1 MLSTPL
7 RKFGNSY
14 LELEQLNMGVY
25 PEIFSVRDKSL
36 NIYVLKIYKRDY
48 SSAKLSNEA
57 KICSLLSKKN
67 SACFL
72 KYISNSIDELIVR
85 EKYIVVEYAEKGDL
99 KNYVF
104 LGNFF
109 CEKLAKIFMWKIIN
123 AVKIIHDNGIAHRN
137 LSMKNIF
144 LDGFYNVKIGGFE
157 NAIIFGNEN
166 KNKNKKVCKKLLEDD
181 IYKLGILLLQLI
193 TGRLDFKGAIKQ
205 TIQKGNFEIF
215 WRIIKSQYNQS
226 EIDLSPELQDIINLM
241 LSRKTCDINAL
252 LTHDWFS
259 GFNKFSQCEMEELDA
274 YMRQELKRL
283 KGGEE
288 GGGED

>member
-1 MLSTPL
+1 MLSNPL

-157 NAIIFGNEN
+157 CAIIFGNEN

-193 TGRLDFKGAIKQ
+193 TGRSDIKSVVKQ
-205 TIQKGNFEIF
+205 TIRKGNFEML
-215 WRIIKSQYNQS
+215 WQTIKSQYNQS

-241 LSRKTCDINAL
+241 LSRKTCDINSL

-259 GFNKFSQCEMEELDA
+259 GYNKLSQCEIEELDA
-274 YMRQELKRL
+274 YMRQELERL

>member
-1 MLSTPL
+1 MLSNPL

-36 NIYVLKIYKRDY
+36 NIFVLKLYKRDY

-57 KICSLLSKKN
+57 KICALLCKKN

-123 AVKIIHDNGIAHRN
+123 AVKIIHDNELRI
-137 LSMKNIF
+137 
-144 LDGFYNVKIGGFE
+144 E
-157 NAIIFGNEN
+157 
-166 KNKNKKVCKKLLEDD
+166 
-181 IYKLGILLLQLI
+181 IY
-193 TGRLDFKGAIKQ
+193 R
-205 TIQKGNFEIF
+205 
-215 WRIIKSQYNQS
+215 
-226 EIDLSPELQDIINLM
+226 
-241 LSRKTCDINAL
+241 
-252 LTHDWFS
+252 
-259 GFNKFSQCEMEELDA
+259 
-274 YMRQELKRL
+274 
-283 KGGEE
+283 
-288 GGGED
+288 